1 MENNIALYT
10 CFDDFNNLEN
20 KKFFSITLNAMLKS
34 LFDTCDFNFD
44 YYLYIGNSELSYWK
58 SQLSNYDIHFV
69 TGYDNL
75 DLDIIGWKRPF
86 FQKIFSAS
94 TLLEQYDTVIHVNHD
109 IIFLKSIYP
118 EIEKFS
124 FDYDVM
130 CNRWNVGKP
139 NATSDLS
146 MCMFH
151 KTMRKY
157 FTANYDYVYN
167 YDNEELFLESIPCK
181 KIMLDNWQGKWVDE
195 NDTAEKLINLELNSY
210 FQHIS
215 ASRYTRNIPYL
226 KRIDEISKNKCPPYR
241 YLINYLIM
249 PKYYPKE
256 FVSEMN
262 VPFVR
267 FIIKNNILGDEC
279 IRPKLV
285 QKLINYI
292 KDNKIGSIY
301 SNTIKKNNKVLFTT
315 VQKNDYVVE
324 MLSCMLKSW
333 LIFNSGWDIKVYCL
347 DNSSEYFRK
356 HINLNV
362 EFINFKDGC
371 KWNAID
377 NRFIN
382 KKGYYVFNTAVT
394 ISKLEI
400 IDRLKEKYDY
410 IYMSDIDVVYFNSIE
425 TAFNDFV
432 KSNYQIGGVKEYD
445 FEGHISCLDDL
456 IYINAGTMFINCLNI
471 DFNVFDKSIALIPN
485 IENLLHRKW
494 LYCEQDL
501 LNLIFDKKLP
511 IKKMEV
517 DFYNGLF
524 IHYLSAYLKPQS
536 KFDNNQTYMHNT
548 YKQSYYEFAKALDVE
563 LPIITF
569 NVMDKERKAIHKH
582 VILFKSL
589 KSRLRKYI
597 ISNR

>member
-1 MENNIALYT
+1 M
-10 CFDDFNNLEN
+10 
-20 KKFFSITLNAMLKS
+20 
-34 LFDTCDFNFD
+34 
-44 YYLYIGNSELSYWK
+44 
-58 SQLSNYDIHFV
+58 
-69 TGYDNL
+69 
-75 DLDIIGWKRPF
+75 
-86 FQKIFSAS
+86 
-94 TLLEQYDTVIHVNHD
+94 
-109 IIFLKSIYP
+109 
-118 EIEKFS
+118 
-124 FDYDVM
+124 
-130 CNRWNVGKP
+130 
-139 NATSDLS
+139 
-146 MCMFH
+146 
-151 KTMRKY
+151 
-157 FTANYDYVYN
+157 
-167 YDNEELFLESIPCK
+167 
-181 KIMLDNWQGKWVDE
+181 
-195 NDTAEKLINLELNSY
+195 
-210 FQHIS
+210 
-215 ASRYTRNIPYL
+215 
-226 KRIDEISKNKCPPYR
+226 
-241 YLINYLIM
+241 
-249 PKYYPKE
+249 
-256 FVSEMN
+256 
-262 VPFVR
+262 
-267 FIIKNNILGDEC
+267 
-279 IRPKLV
+279 
-285 QKLINYI
+285 
-292 KDNKIGSIY
+292 
-301 SNTIKKNNKVLFTT
+301 
-315 VQKNDYVVE
+315 
-324 MLSCMLKSW
+324 
-333 LIFNSGWDIKVYCL
+333 

-377 NRFIN
+377 NKFIN
-382 KKGYYVFNTAVT
+382 KKGYYVFNTSVT

-410 IYMSDIDVVYFNSIE
+410 IYMSDIDVIYFNSIE

-432 KSNYQIGGVKEYD
+432 KSNCQIGGVKEYD

-582 VILFKSL
+582 TILFKSL

>member
-1 MENNIALYT
+1 
-10 CFDDFNNLEN
+10 
-20 KKFFSITLNAMLKS
+20 
-34 LFDTCDFNFD
+34 
-44 YYLYIGNSELSYWK
+44 
-58 SQLSNYDIHFV
+58 
-69 TGYDNL
+69 
-75 DLDIIGWKRPF
+75 
-86 FQKIFSAS
+86 
-94 TLLEQYDTVIHVNHD
+94 
-109 IIFLKSIYP
+109 
-118 EIEKFS
+118 
-124 FDYDVM
+124 
-130 CNRWNVGKP
+130 
-139 NATSDLS
+139 
-146 MCMFH
+146 
-151 KTMRKY
+151 
-157 FTANYDYVYN
+157 
-167 YDNEELFLESIPCK
+167 
-181 KIMLDNWQGKWVDE
+181 
-195 NDTAEKLINLELNSY
+195 
-210 FQHIS
+210 
-215 ASRYTRNIPYL
+215 
-226 KRIDEISKNKCPPYR
+226 
-241 YLINYLIM
+241 M

-267 FIIKNNILGDEC
+267 FIIKNNILGNEC

-362 EFINFKDGC
+362 EFINFKDCC

-377 NRFIN
+377 NKFIN
-382 KKGYYVFNTAVT
+382 KKGYYVFDTSVT

-432 KSNYQIGGVKEYD
+432 KSNCQIGGVKEYD

-485 IENLLHRKW
+485 IENLLHR
-494 LYCEQDL
+494 
-501 LNLIFDKKLP
+501 
-511 IKKMEV
+511 
-517 DFYNGLF
+517 NGC
-524 IHYLSAYLKPQS
+524 IVNK
-536 KFDNNQTYMHNT
+536 TC
-548 YKQSYYEFAKALDVE
+548 
-563 LPIITF
+563 
-569 NVMDKERKAIHKH
+569 
-582 VILFKSL
+582 
-589 KSRLRKYI
+589 
-597 ISNR
+597 